1 MTVFLLLIVVANS
14 ADTPKSA
21 VQHKN
26 RFVHRRGRYEKR
38 EGQHAKKNTE
48 GNIGQRGMHDHGR
61 NERTKRKKGKKKKK
75 KC

>member
-1 MTVFLLLIVVANS
+1 MTVFLLLIVVASS

-38 EGQHAKKNTE
+38 EGQHTQNNTDGDIGKHARMNEAAAQAYEAKK
-48 GNIGQRGMHDHGR
+48 
-61 NERTKRKKGKKKKK
+61 
-75 KC
+75 